1 MIRLHRLGSTYEPF
15 HVNPDLIATVEGH
28 PDVVLTLTNGTK
40 LVVAESGRRDR
51 GHRPTLARRH
61 HGRRHA
67 VDLTGA
73 LKLPRVWTD
82 YRVMSEEVITRQ
94 LVVFS
99 LGDEEYALPIADV
112 HEIIRYTEPRS
123 VASSVDWVRGVISL
137 RGKIVPV
144 YDLASRLGCAG
155 CDDVDEQQDRHRRGR
170 RPSSPGVVVDDVAE
184 VITVDADQLE
194 RIPSADEAA
203 IDAIVKLDDRLIV
216 LLSPAG
222 LFGVAAEIAA

>member
-1 MIRLHRLGSTYEPF
+1 
-15 HVNPDLIATVEGH
+15 
-28 PDVVLTLTNGTK
+28 
-40 LVVAESGRRDR
+40 
-51 GHRPTLARRH
+51 
-61 HGRRHA
+61 
-67 VDLTGA
+67 
-73 LKLPRVWTD
+73 
-82 YRVMSEEVITRQ
+82 MSEEATTRQ

-144 YDLASRLGCAG
+144 YDLASRLHCVREE
-155 CDDVDEQQDRHRRGR
+155 DVAEQKIVIVEAASQLA
-170 RPSSPGVVVDDVAE
+170 GVVVDDVDE

-194 RIPSADEAA
+194 RLPSADEAA
-203 IDAIVKLDDRLIV
+203 IDSIVKLDDRLIV

-222 LFGVAAEIAA
+222 LFGLSAEIAA

>member
-1 MIRLHRLGSTYEPF
+1 
-15 HVNPDLIATVEGH
+15 
-28 PDVVLTLTNGTK
+28 
-40 LVVAESGRRDR
+40 
-51 GHRPTLARRH
+51 
-61 HGRRHA
+61 
-67 VDLTGA
+67 
-73 LKLPRVWTD
+73 
-82 YRVMSEEVITRQ
+82 MSEEAITRQ

-144 YDLASRLGCAG
+144 YDLASRLGCTAG
-155 CDDVDEQQDRHRRGR
+155 DDVDERKIVIVEAATQLA
-170 RPSSPGVVVDDVAE
+170 GVVVDDVAE

-222 LFGVAAEIAA
+222 LFGVAAEIPV

>member
-1 MIRLHRLGSTYEPF
+1 
-15 HVNPDLIATVEGH
+15 
-28 PDVVLTLTNGTK
+28 
-40 LVVAESGRRDR
+40 
-51 GHRPTLARRH
+51 
-61 HGRRHA
+61 
-67 VDLTGA
+67 
-73 LKLPRVWTD
+73 
-82 YRVMSEEVITRQ
+82 MSEETVTRQ

-155 CDDVDEQQDRHRRGR
+155 CDEVDERKIVIVEAATQLA
-170 RPSSPGVVVDDVAE
+170 GVVVDDVAE

-222 LFGVAAEIAA
+222 LFGVTAEIPA